1 MSELNLKGKCDIC
14 NEMYPKRS
22 ITRHLS
28 SHLKQ
33 KPIEQGK
40 QSFHLKIEA
49 DPFFIHLVADSKLLF
64 EELDS
69 FLRAIWLECCGH
81 LSSFSIGRTFG
92 GNEVSMKKQIGN
104 ILHQGLKL
112 EYVYDFGS
120 STQLDIKVEGEYS
133 FSVKEGIQLLSRNEL
148 LELICHLCNKKL
160 ATQICSVHYDEDH
173 LFCEKCSKKHAKE
186 CEDAEYA
193 LMPIVNSPRFG
204 VCGYKGGMIDT
215 ARDAPFQK

>member
-1 MSELNLKGKCDIC
+1 MSELNLEGKCDIC
-14 NEMYPKRS
+14 NEIYPKRS

-28 SHLKQ
+28 THLNQ

-49 DPFFIHLVADSKLLF
+49 DPFFIHLLADSEILF
-64 EELDS
+64 EELDG

-81 LSSFSIGRTFG
+81 LSSFSVGRAFSG
-92 GNEVSMKKQIGN
+92 EEIPMGKQIGN
-104 ILHQGLKL
+104 ILFKGLKL

-120 STQLDIKVEGEYS
+120 STQLDIQVADEYS
-133 FSVKEGIQLLSRNEL
+133 FSIKEGIQLLSRNEPL
-148 LELICHLCNKKL
+148 GLICQLCNKKP
-160 ATQICSVHYDEDH
+160 ATQICTIHYGEDH
-173 LFCEKCSKKHAKE
+173 LFCDKCSKKHAAA

-193 LMPIVNSPRFG
+193 LLPIVNSPRFG
-204 VCGYKGGMIDT
+204 VCGYEGGTIDT